1 MATQATVPVEGD
13 VLGGKFRVE
22 RVLGQGGMGV
32 VVAATHLVLQKR
44 VALKFLL
51 PEAAS
56 HPDVAERF
64 LREARAASALH
75 NEHVAKVI
83 DVGTL
88 DSGSPYMVMEF
99 LEGHDLEREI
109 QGRGVLPV
117 GEAVGHLLQ
126 ACEALA
132 EAHAAGLVHR
142 DLKPAN
148 LFLARQPDGS
158 AMIKVLDFGIAK
170 VTTPGGQSL
179 TQTASMMG
187 SPLYMSPEQMTAP
200 RTVDARSDVWAL
212 GVTLYEMLTGAWPF
226 EGETVGA
233 LSAAILTQ
241 PPVGLLQRR
250 PELPGSIEAVI
261 MGCLRRD
268 REQRIDSVA
277 ALADALGP
285 FAETAEARLSVE
297 RVARLLHRTGGAP
310 RRSLPESTPG
320 ARPDSPSGGQRTV
333 PSWSATGPRD
343 GAASAAPR
351 RLGLIAAG
359 AALLLALPVLGWVAA
374 RSHGGGATTA
384 AATAATTPTAGAAGQ
399 PGTVTATDP
408 ARSVPTVEPAA
419 PAASPAT
426 PVASVDAP
434 PVSSTAVKKPGD
446 RTNPPTKLTP
456 PPAKTAPGKK
466 VYDD

>member
-1 MATQATVPVEGD
+1 MATQGTVPSEGE

-51 PEAAS
+51 PEAAG
-56 HPDVAERF
+56 HPEVAERF

-75 NEHVAKVI
+75 SAHVAKVI

-88 DSGSPYMVMEF
+88 DGGSPYMVMEF

-109 QGRGVLPV
+109 QERGVLPV

-170 VTTPGGQSL
+170 VTTATGQSL

-241 PPVGLLQRR
+241 APVGLLQRR

-261 MGCLRRD
+261 MACLRRD
-268 REQRIDSVA
+268 REQRLDSVA
-277 ALADALGP
+277 ALADALAP

-310 RRSLPESTPG
+310 RRSLPGPAAGASPDGPSTP
-320 ARPDSPSGGQRTV
+320 QLTV
-333 PSWSATGPRD
+333 GSWAATGPRD
-343 GAASAAPR
+343 GATAAPR
-351 RLGLIAAG
+351 RPALIAAG
-359 AALLLALPVLGWVAA
+359 VALLLALPVLGWVAA
-374 RSHGGGATTA
+374 RSRGEGATTATTAATTA
-384 AATAATTPTAGAAGQ
+384 AATSTTGAPSQTGAATATEAAR
-399 PGTVTATDP
+399 PV
-408 ARSVPTVEPAA
+408 VELVA
-419 PAASPAT
+419 P
-426 PVASVDAP
+426 
-434 PVSSTAVKKPGD
+434 
-446 RTNPPTKLTP
+446 
-456 PPAKTAPGKK
+456 
-466 VYDD
+466 